1 MVETRTKLL
10 LEASVDE
17 SNECGGENEADG
29 SYNSQELTGIN
40 MPDDTEEMVYL
51 HNPSQYTPPKEFI
64 NLVGGPQTFEKL
76 MKCVE
81 SDERSIMYIAVFQ
94 AGFKSE
100 AQKDLLIKELESN
113 VYFFQSFVQ
122 ATPTFKTA
130 TGQSVLLNK
139 VAVSRFQGNDRTD
152 IKQLLLVLL
161 PLYKETLAIC

>member
-1 MVETRTKLL
+1 MVETRTKRL

-17 SNECGGENEADG
+17 SDECGGENEADG
-29 SYNSQELTGIN
+29 SCNSQELTGIN
-40 MPDDTEEMVYL
+40 MPHVEEEMVYL
-51 HNPSQYTPPKEFI
+51 HNPSQYTPPEEFI

-81 SDERSIMYIAVFQ
+81 SDGRSRMYIAVFQ

-100 AQKDLLIKELESN
+100 VQKDLLVKELESN

-130 TGQSVLLNK
+130 IGQSVLLNK

-152 IKQLLLVLL
+152 IKQLL
-161 PLYKETLAIC
+161 